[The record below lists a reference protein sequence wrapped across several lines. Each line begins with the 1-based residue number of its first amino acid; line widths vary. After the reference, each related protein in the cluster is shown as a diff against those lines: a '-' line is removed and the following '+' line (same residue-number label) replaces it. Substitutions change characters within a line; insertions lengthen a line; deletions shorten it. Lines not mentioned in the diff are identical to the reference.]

1 MTRRNEDAE
10 RGSHGDGHRVPLS
23 SDHPIVL
30 FDGFCRVCNGSVDW
44 IVARDQRKRIR
55 FASLQSA
62 AGKNLLE
69 ELRLSTAAFS
79 SLILIEGS
87 NYYTRSTAALRIAR
101 MLRFPWPIVYGLIV
115 IPRFIRDAV
124 YDTMA
129 SHRYRW
135 FGKVDARETPPP
147 ELKERFLE

>member
-1 MTRRNEDAE
+1 MN
-10 RGSHGDGHRVPLS
+10 
-23 SDHPIVL
+23 HPIVL
-30 FDGFCRVCNGSVDW
+30 FDGYCRVCNGSVDW
-44 IVARDQRKRIR
+44 IIARDPHKRIH

-62 AGKNLLE
+62 AGKKLLAE
-69 ELRLSTAAFS
+69 FHLSSATFS

-87 NYYTRSTAALRIAR
+87 RYYTRSTAALRIAR
-101 MLRFPWPIVYGLIV
+101 MLKFPWSMVYGLIV

-124 YDTMA
+124 YDTIA

-135 FGKVDARETPPP
+135 FGKVDARKTPLP